1 MFGIG
6 DKILYPVQGAGIIS
20 EVEQCEVLGVLK
32 DYYNL
37 LMPIGNITIRIPVGM
52 LNQLGI
58 RSVIAKEEIVD
69 VLAYFSDRKFEENYN
84 WNKRYRENVEKL
96 KTGSIYDAIDVY
108 KVLAKR
114 EREKGLSTGERKMFA
129 NARQILFSELMLA
142 GDYDLPT
149 VETIVKE
156 AISPYLNETA

>member
-6 DKILYPVQGAGIIS
+6 DKILYPVQGAGVIS

-37 LMPIGNITIRIPVGM
+37 LMPIGNITIRIPVGV

-58 RSVIAKEEIVD
+58 RAIISKEEIPA
-69 VLAYFSDRKFEENYN
+69 VLAYFSDRNFEENYN

-96 KTGSIYDAIDVY
+96 KTGSIYDAVDVY

-114 EREKGLSTGERKMFA
+114 EQEKGLSTGERKMFA
-129 NARQILFSELMLA
+129 NTRQILFSELMLA
-142 GDYDLPT
+142 GDFDLET
-149 VETIVKE
+149 VEGMVKD
-156 AISPYLNETA
+156 AVASYLNETA